1 MLTWQLT
8 AIVMVCFF
16 VILIAVVSYVF
27 SLRNKK
33 NGQRIEELQ
42 LQMQQLQQQL
52 SYSQEELHEVRSG
65 AMGVA
70 AKVKDLVVKIGLMQD
85 KLEEIEFLDPDTKLY
100 SQAAKMADA
109 GASVEELMR
118 ECELP
123 RAEAELL
130 LAVKKPQ

>member
-16 VILIAVVSYVF
+16 IIVTAVVSYVF

-33 NGQRIEELQ
+33 NGQRIDELQ
-42 LQMQQLQQQL
+42 LQIQQLQQQL

>member
-1 MLTWQLT
+1 MLTWQL
-8 AIVMVCFF
+8 ASVLMVFLF
-16 VILIAVVSYVF
+16 TILIGIVAYVF
-27 SLRNKK
+27 SRRNRTSH
-33 NGQRIEELQ
+33 QRIDDLQ
-42 LQMQQLQQQL
+42 LQVHQLQQQL

-85 KLEEIEFLDPDTKLY
+85 KLEEIEYLDPETKLY

-130 LAVKKPQ
+130 IAVKKSQ

>member
-1 MLTWQLT
+1 MLTWQYASIATL
-8 AIVMVCFF
+8 VFL
-16 VILIAVVSYVF
+16 VILIGIVTYVF
-27 SLRNKK
+27 ANRDKK
-33 NGQRIEELQ
+33 NKQRVDELM
-42 LQMQQLQQQL
+42 LQIHTLQQQI
-52 SYSQEELHEVRSG
+52 SHAQEELHEVRSG

-70 AKVKDLVVKIGLMQD
+70 AKVKDLVLKIGLMQD
-85 KLEEIEFLDPDTKLY
+85 KLEEIEYLDPETKLY

-130 LAVKKPQ
+130 IAVKKSQ